1 MGGSSGKSSKK
12 QAAPAEPTV
21 ATNPNYIPM
30 QQPQPFAP
38 GMKEA
43 LASQLAAGYGQG
55 GLLGTND
62 YTGLLNSIYSPQAI
76 AADPIG
82 VAQQVAAATKTAK
95 ASPVQPATSTAV
107 NEGLRGGRN
116 MGGQR

>member
-1 MGGSSGKSSKK
+1 MGGGSGKSSSKK
-12 QAAPAEPTV
+12 SSAPAEVTV
-21 ATNPNYIPM
+21 ADNPNYIPM
-30 QQPQPFAP
+30 QQPQAFAP

-82 VAQQVAAATKTAK
+82 VAQQVAAATTPAK
-95 ASPVQPATSTAV
+95 IKPAASNNKQAQYA
-107 NEGLRGGRN
+107 NIGGSGRS
-116 MGGQR
+116 R

>member
-1 MGGSSGKSSKK
+1 MGGSSSKDK
-12 QAAPAEPTV
+12 KKPAEPAAPTV

-38 GMKEA
+38 GMQEA

-62 YTGLLNSIYSPQAI
+62 YTGLLNSIYSPQAV

-82 VAQQVAAATKTAK
+82 VAQSVAAATSAPKQTAAAPKTNSSYNRSRMVDK
-95 ASPVQPATSTAV
+95 
-107 NEGLRGGRN
+107 R
-116 MGGQR
+116 